1 MALEV
6 QRAFAANF
14 DRFAALFSPS
24 LNGGL
29 LNYIFQPVVVPGANE
44 TLLTVPQ
51 TTGASFAAY
60 LSELL
65 LRFNKNNPVIEV
77 LPQNVQPT
85 QIQVTFYP
93 IQIALGIIAFLV
105 TFCMLVVLIV
115 APCKYYTVYK
125 YRKNRSKHKTHCTS
139 KTTIIEELETDK
151 NHYEAQN
158 QKLPPRQN
166 SSIFEEHMGIS
177 VQQSRWYLGLGIAI
191 GVSVLFIVL
200 CTPFVYISLDA
211 VVVAISGTSNT
222 GFSIGLEEA
231 IKEAFDGAI
240 SFLQNLPIRGSA
252 ATSSLLESVQT
263 DIVENLHILVRNI
276 LEQLLK
282 SYGAR
287 LLIDQVSLLKTDVD
301 TLQNVTSFIA
311 QSQQETLADIS
322 YLQGQVVGYKNVL
335 NRAFETLCPKLT
347 SPATAT
353 ECTTLKA
360 DVEQWKTNFNASNLL
375 VNPSITLSEVTELF
389 GVNITQLLSE
399 FDKLE
404 AELDRKSNEMV
415 AQIEGQFNLTEQFQ
429 ALNQLWDE
437 INTSIGEP
445 AVRSVNQISPTV
457 TSIIHSTGMAVAGVG
472 YFFLIICTLALLVII
487 IYIILLATEAY
498 ERDLLIIRKDLMEE
512 HCYEN
517 TMSAYASI
525 PHTFPPSTHHIKCGI
540 IFSAVLCST
549 IPLVVLV
556 GGATILLTSVGS
568 NEACRYSTNPS
579 GLKITDEALNLYIRY
594 VWPEFIANQSIDPGI
609 LDLLNLPTP
618 KDVVDGLLVKC
629 KQTGSNPEPG
639 LLPSVGVDQ
648 LVNVTAVLEQPRLQ
662 ESIDKAENTLVTE
675 IVQFDFSSFIPGNV
689 DELFA
694 TITNITSYLDNSDY
708 TPSIAELRESL
719 SNITWISDY
728 TNKLSLFVISYMNQ
742 YAEALTI
749 STTVEAIQSELKK
762 AEEVNTEIR
771 QLIRAFEILQ
781 LYRNFT
787 TQLLQMEQSLK
798 NLIQIL
804 KDPAALE
811 APIRPTYRENVRIAL
826 RNLTALLNV
835 TTSQFTKDVITCG
848 SVNTIAVSVIGA
860 TCGKDGIISRLGG
873 FCFILLIL
881 IGALLLTV
889 LAFQFFLCLHEHHC
903 LYATNQGIPLHL
915 FVKFVYRHLAHEYK

>member
-6 QRAFAANF
+6 QRAIAANF
-14 DRFAALFSPS
+14 DRFATLFSPS

-51 TTGASFAAY
+51 VTGASFTAY

-65 LRFNKNNPVIEV
+65 LRSNENYPVIEV

-93 IQIALGIIAFLV
+93 VQIALGIIAFLV
-105 TFCMLVVLIV
+105 TFCMLIVLIV
-115 APCKYYTVYK
+115 APCRYYTVYK
-125 YRKNRSKHKTHCTS
+125 YRKNRQKHKTQCTS

-151 NHYEAQN
+151 NHYEAQS
-158 QKLPPRQN
+158 QKLPQRHN

-211 VVVAISGTSNT
+211 AVVAISGNSNT
-222 GFSIGLEEA
+222 GLTIGLEEA
-231 IKEAFDGAI
+231 IKEAFAGTI
-240 SFLQNLPIRGSA
+240 SFLQNLPTQGSA
-252 ATSSLLESVQT
+252 VTSSLLERVQT
-263 DIVENLHILVRNI
+263 DLVENLHILIRNI

-287 LLIDQVSLLKTDVD
+287 LLIDQVGLLKTDVD
-301 TLQNVTSFIA
+301 TLQNVTSFVA
-311 QSQQETLADIS
+311 QSQQGTLADIS
-322 YLQGQVVGYKNVL
+322 YLQGKVVGYKNAL
-335 NRAFETLCPKLT
+335 SRAFETLCPKVT
-347 SPATAT
+347 SPGAATQ
-353 ECTTLKA
+353 CTRLKA
-360 DVEQWKTNFNASNLL
+360 DLEQWNTDFSASTIL
-375 VNPSITLSEVTELF
+375 VDPSITLSELTAIF
-389 GVNITQLLSE
+389 GVNVTQLLGE

-404 AELDRKSNEMV
+404 AELDRKANEVV
-415 AQIEGQFNLTEQFQ
+415 AQIEGNFNLTEQFQ

-437 INTSIGEP
+437 INTNIGEP
-445 AVRSVNQISPTV
+445 AVRSVNQISPIV
-457 TSIIHSTGMAVAGVG
+457 ISIVHSTGMAVAGLG
-472 YFFLIICTLALLVII
+472 YLFLIICTLALLVII

-540 IFSAVLCST
+540 ILSAILCST

-556 GGATILLTSVGS
+556 GGATILLASVGR
-568 NEACRYSTNPS
+568 NEACRYSSDPS
-579 GLKITDEALNLYIRY
+579 GLKMTDEALNLYIRY
-594 VWPEFIANQSIDPGI
+594 IWPDLIANQSIDPSI

-629 KQTGSNPEPG
+629 KQTGSSPQPG

-648 LVNVTAVLEQPRLQ
+648 LVNVTAVIEQPRLQ
-662 ESIDKAENTLVTE
+662 ESIDEAENTLVTE
-675 IVQFDFSSFIPGNV
+675 LLKFDFASLIPGNV

-708 TPSIAELRESL
+708 TASIAELRKSL
-719 SNITWISDY
+719 SNNTWISDY
-728 TNKLSLFVISYMNQ
+728 ADQLLLFVTPYLNQ
-742 YAEALTI
+742 YPEALTI
-749 STTVEAIQSELKK
+749 RTTVEAIQSELKK
-762 AEEVNTEIR
+762 TDEINTQIR
-771 QLIRAFEILQ
+771 QLIQAFEILQ

-787 TQLLQMEQSLK
+787 IQLRQLEQSLK
-798 NLIQIL
+798 DLIQTL
-804 KDPAALE
+804 KNPASLE
-811 APIRPTYRENVRIAL
+811 APIRPTYRENLGIAL

-835 TTSQFTKDVITCG
+835 ATSQFTKDVITCG
-848 SVNTIAVSVIGA
+848 SVNTIAVSVVGA
-860 TCGKDGIISRLGG
+860 TCGNDGIISRLGG
-873 FCFILLIL
+873 FCFTLLLL